1 MNPYNTLG
9 LQPGADQ
16 TEVHS
21 AYIRLVKQYHP
32 DRFEQGSDEQQSAQ
46 QKLVELNL
54 AYEECM
60 SMAHKRPPVTVKITT
75 EAAEALAERM
85 LEQESWESAIMQLC
99 RTETKD
105 ARWFYLQGKA
115 LMGLKQYSSAHQ
127 SFREAVRMEENN
139 REFRQGALDAAVA
152 MKKHNRLPY
161 RMLDWVDGIVHP
173 RKVTY

>member
-1 MNPYNTLG
+1 MNPYSVLG

-16 TEVHS
+16 EEVHA

-32 DRFEQGSDEQQSAQ
+32 DRFEQGSAEQQDAQ
-46 QKLVELNL
+46 QKLVELNI
-54 AYEECM
+54 AYEQCA
-60 SMAHKRPPVTVKITT
+60 SMAHKRPAVTMKVST

-85 LEQESWESAIMQLC
+85 LEQGSWESAIMQLC